1 LACVL
6 RVEKPL
12 TSRGFRLLTLGL
24 GITLLLTLTT
34 LAYSAYENAT
44 YLLEGFRVGEG
55 MPQLN
60 VNGTHLTV
68 SNLTLSNR
76 GVYPLS
82 VALRGWVMIGDV
94 DLGSAS
100 TGEIM
105 IPPKTQKQIN
115 LILPINLTKACTDY
129 NLLKAIL
136 FNKTVAAFKVKVD
149 FGFQP
154 FIAASFEGGFSS
166 RVGAALDGLTFRLRS
181 VEPLNETHVKADIE
195 TEFTNRSPIPVSG
208 VLHASLPSARQR
220 NLQYTAA
227 PIEVF
232 AQPSQHYLTHLTF
245 TLPKG
250 ELESGA
256 WYVLQLRFETFG
268 HVYEWISAFRV

>member
-1 LACVL
+1 
-6 RVEKPL
+6 
-12 TSRGFRLLTLGL
+12 L

-34 LAYSAYENAT
+34 VAYSAYENIA
-44 YLLEGFRVGEG
+44 YLFEASGGGEDI
-55 MPQLN
+55 PQLN

-68 SNLTLSNR
+68 SNLTLNNR
-76 GVYPLS
+76 GLYPLS
-82 VALRGWVMIGDV
+82 VALRGLVRIGDA

-100 TGEIM
+100 TGEII

-129 NLLKAIL
+129 NLLKTIL
-136 FNKTVAAFKVKVD
+136 FNNTAATFKIKAD

-154 FIAASFEGGFSS
+154 FVAFSFEGSFSS
-166 RVGAALDGLTFRLRS
+166 RIGAALNGLTFRLRS

-195 TEFTNRSPIPVSG
+195 MEFTNRSPIPVSG

-232 AQPSQHYLTHLTF
+232 AQPSQHHLTHLTF

-250 ELESGA
+250 ELKSGA
-256 WYVLQLRFETFG
+256 WYVLHLRFETFG